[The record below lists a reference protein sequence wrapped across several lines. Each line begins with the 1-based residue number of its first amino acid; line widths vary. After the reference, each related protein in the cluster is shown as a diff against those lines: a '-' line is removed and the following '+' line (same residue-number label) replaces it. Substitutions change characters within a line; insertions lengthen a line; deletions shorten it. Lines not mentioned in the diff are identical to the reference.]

1 MERIMYL
8 EGWYLLLF
16 VQLLNKDV
24 SNKDNLSSTLIDG
37 FVFWEVLLGGER
49 GNIVEEEE
57 EVEEE
62 ES

>member
-37 FVFWEVLLGGER
+37 SVFWEVLLGGDR
-49 GNIVEEEE
+49 GNIVQEEEE
-57 EVEEE
+57 EEEG
-62 ES
+62 S

>member
-37 FVFWEVLLGGER
+37 SVFWEVLLGGDR
-49 GNIVEEEE
+49 GNIVQEEEE
-57 EVEEE
+57 EKEG
-62 ES
+62 S